1 MPLFT
6 GQLIHSLRRK
16 YSVMSV
22 NEFDFS
28 DKDFKRVK
36 SMVYDFAGIDLNES
50 KKNLVYNRLAK
61 RIRFLQMSRFSEYLD
76 YVEEVGEE
84 EFVNLIN
91 AITTN
96 LTFFFRENH
105 HFEYLA
111 NQVIPHLLA
120 KNKTSKKI
128 RIWSAGCS
136 TGEEPYSLAIV
147 LKEAVPA
154 GWDARVLATDLDTT
168 VVETAQRGVY
178 NVERLKGVSEARK
191 KRWFL
196 KGTGERSGFVKVKP
210 ELQQIIDFGQINLMN
225 EWPIRDKIDVI
236 FCRNVVIYFDK
247 PTQSK
252 LFNRYADLLQ
262 DEGHL
267 FIGHSESLYKVCDRF
282 ELLGQTVYRK
292 LR

>member
-1 MPLFT
+1 
-6 GQLIHSLRRK
+6 
-16 YSVMSV
+16 MSV

-28 DKDFKRVK
+28 DKDFQRVK
-36 SMVYDFAGIDLNES
+36 AMVYQFAGIDLNES

-61 RIRFLQMSRFSEYLD
+61 RIRTLGMNRFSEYLD
-76 YVEEVGEE
+76 YVEAQGEE

-96 LTFFFRENH
+96 LTFFFREIH

-111 NQVIPHLLA
+111 SHVIPHLLE
-120 KNKTSKKI
+120 KNKATKKI

-147 LKEAVPA
+147 LREVVPA

-168 VVETAQRGVY
+168 VVDTAQNGVY

-196 KGTGERSGFVKVKP
+196 KGSGERSGLVKVKP

-225 EWPIRDKIDVI
+225 DWPIRDKIDVI

-247 PTQSK
+247 PTQSR
-252 LFNRYADLLQ
+252 LFNRYADLLP
-262 DEGHL
+262 DDGHL

-282 ELLGQTVYRK
+282 ELLGQTIYRK
-292 LR
+292 IR

>member
-1 MPLFT
+1 
-6 GQLIHSLRRK
+6 
-16 YSVMSV
+16 MSV

-36 SMVYDFAGIDLNES
+36 SLVYDFAGIDLNES

-61 RIRFLQMSRFSEYLD
+61 RIRFLQMNRFSEYLD

-120 KNKTSKKI
+120 KNKASKKI

-136 TGEEPYSLAIV
+136 TGEEPYSLAII

-178 NVERLKGVSEARK
+178 NIERLKGVSEARK

-196 KGTGERSGFVKVKP
+196 KGSGERSGFVKVKP
-210 ELQQIIDFGQINLMN
+210 ELQKIIDFGQINLMN

-262 DEGHL
+262 EQGHL

>member
-1 MPLFT
+1 MSEHEFDFT
-6 GQLIHSLRRK
+6 GQ
-16 YSVMSV
+16 
-22 NEFDFS
+22 DFS
-28 DKDFKRVK
+28 RVQK
-36 SMVYDFAGIDLNES
+36 IVYDFAGIDLNES
-50 KKNLVYNRLAK
+50 KKNLVYNRLSK
-61 RIRFLQMSRFSEYLD
+61 RIRFLDRTSFKDYLD
-76 YVEEVGEE
+76 YVSEQGES
-84 EFVNLIN
+84 EFVHLIN

-111 NQVIPHLLA
+111 ETVIPELIKA
-120 KNKTSKKI
+120 NQSSKKI

-147 LKEAVPA
+147 LKECVPK

-168 VVETAQRGVY
+168 VVQTGMAGVY
-178 NVERLKGVSEARK
+178 KSDRLKGVSEARK

-196 KGTGERSGFVKVKP
+196 KGTGSMDGWIKVKP
-210 ELQQIIDFGQINLMN
+210 GLQEIIDFGQINLMN
-225 EWPIRDKIDVI
+225 DWPIKDTIDVI

-252 LFNRYADLLQ
+252 LFDRYADLLTN
-262 DEGHL
+262 DGHL

-282 ELLGQTVYRK
+282 DLLGKTIYK
-292 LR
+292 KTH

>member
-1 MPLFT
+1 
-6 GQLIHSLRRK
+6 
-16 YSVMSV
+16 MSV

-61 RIRFLQMSRFSEYLD
+61 RIRFLQMNRFSEYLD

-120 KNKTSKKI
+120 KNKASKKI

-136 TGEEPYSLAIV
+136 TGEEPYSLAVV

-178 NVERLKGVSEARK
+178 NIERLKGVSEARK

-196 KGTGERSGFVKVKP
+196 KGSGDRSGFVKVKH

-262 DEGHL
+262 EEGHL

>member
-1 MPLFT
+1 
-6 GQLIHSLRRK
+6 
-16 YSVMSV
+16 MSV

-36 SMVYDFAGIDLNES
+36 SLVYDFAGIDLNDS

-61 RIRFLQMSRFSEYLD
+61 RIRFLQMNRFSEYLD

-136 TGEEPYSLAIV
+136 TGEEPYSLAVV
-147 LKEAVPA
+147 LKEAVPT

-178 NVERLKGVSEARK
+178 NIERLKGVSEARK

-210 ELQQIIDFGQINLMN
+210 ELQKMIDFGQINLMN